1 MVKGLDIFHEY
12 FSEYTN
18 QYVLIG
24 GAACSISFEEQEL
37 DFGRTTKDLDMV
49 LIVEA
54 QTKEFGDRFWQFITD
69 GGYRNKARSNGK
81 PQFYRFD
88 KPVDGRFPKM
98 IELFARNELILE
110 SDAML
115 MPIHIDDSVSSLSAI
130 LLNDAYY
137 QALLQGRYVIDGLS
151 VLRPEWLIPFKAK
164 AWLELSKKTE
174 VDSADVKKH
183 RNDII
188 RLASELMMDKCVLPQ
203 EIRNDMKLFI
213 EEFSVSEAELK
224 SLKIRGVRPDDIK
237 EVLINIYLG

>member
-1 MVKGLDIFHEY
+1 MVKGLDIFHNY
-12 FSEYTN
+12 FSEYTD

-24 GAACSISFEEQEL
+24 GAACSISFAEQEM

-54 QTKEFGDRFWQFITD
+54 QTKEFGDRFWRFITD

-88 KPVDGRFPKM
+88 KPIDSRFPKM
-98 IELFARNELILE
+98 IELFARNEFILE
-110 SDAML
+110 SGAML
-115 MPIHIDDSVSSLSAI
+115 TPIHIDDSVSSLSAI

-164 AWLELSKKTE
+164 AWLDLKKKIDA
-174 VDSADVKKH
+174 DSADVKKH

-188 RLASELMMDKCVLPQ
+188 RLASELMMEKCTLPE

-213 EEFSVSEAELK
+213 DEFYVSEAELK
-224 SLKIRGVRPDDIK
+224 SLRIRGVRPDDIK
-237 EVLINIYLG
+237 EALINIYLD

>member
-1 MVKGLDIFHEY
+1 MYGL
-12 FSEYTN
+12 T
-18 QYVLIG
+18 
-24 GAACSISFEEQEL
+24 
-37 DFGRTTKDLDMV
+37 
-49 LIVEA
+49 
-54 QTKEFGDRFWQFITD
+54 
-69 GGYRNKARSNGK
+69 
-81 PQFYRFD
+81 
-88 KPVDGRFPKM
+88 
-98 IELFARNELILE
+98 
-110 SDAML
+110 
-115 MPIHIDDSVSSLSAI
+115 PIHIDDSVSSLSAI

-164 AWLELSKKTE
+164 AWLDLSKKTE

>member
-1 MVKGLDIFHEY
+1 MVKGLDIFHNY
-12 FSEYTN
+12 FSEYTD

-24 GAACSISFEEQEL
+24 GAACSISFAEQEM

-54 QTKEFGDRFWQFITD
+54 QTKEFGDRFWRFITD

-88 KPVDGRFPKM
+88 KPIDSRFPKM
-98 IELFARNELILE
+98 IELFARNEFILE
-110 SDAML
+110 SGAML
-115 MPIHIDDSVSSLSAI
+115 TPIHIDDSVSSLSAI

-164 AWLELSKKTE
+164 AWLDLRKKIDA
-174 VDSADVKKH
+174 DSADVKKH

-188 RLASELMMDKCVLPQ
+188 RLASELMMEKCTLPE

-213 EEFSVSEAELK
+213 DEFYVSEAELK
-224 SLKIRGVRPDDIK
+224 SLRIRGVRPDDIK
-237 EVLINIYLG
+237 EALINIYLD